1 MWRKRLT
8 KEKRKNNPKPN
19 VNFSGPLH
27 ILAIQMPIAP
37 LNFTFYYTIIIRSN
51 VQGVREFSG
60 RACFSSS
67 EKPENDRFVFV
78 KIQWSRNSLVTNQRE
93 PTLRPNRVYD
103 AQTVESHTKS
113 AFQPTSVRFSLS
125 YWSIDRAFDALRR
138 MRPPFSSPR
147 DQGRILWG
155 AEAAGAHLSPYVVFF
170 IFSFLS
176 FVTILSR
183 IIYGGKE
190 IV

>member
-1 MWRKRLT
+1 MYRVF
-8 KEKRKNNPKPN
+8 ENSVAGHVFPAAKNQK
-19 VNFSGPLH
+19 
-27 ILAIQMPIAP
+27 
-37 LNFTFYYTIIIRSN
+37 TIGLFLSKSN
-51 VQGVREFSG
+51 DLGTL
-60 RACFSSS
+60 
-67 EKPENDRFVFV
+67 
-78 KIQWSRNSLVTNQRE
+78 WVTNQRE